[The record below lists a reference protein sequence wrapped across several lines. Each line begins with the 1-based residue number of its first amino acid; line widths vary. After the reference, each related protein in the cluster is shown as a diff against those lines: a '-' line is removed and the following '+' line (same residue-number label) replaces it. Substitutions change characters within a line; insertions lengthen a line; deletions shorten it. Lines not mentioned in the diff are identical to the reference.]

1 MSRDRDIRAQ
11 KLHREI
17 PKASANSGRIW
28 RVWRTIIFW
37 VFLVIFVLQIGTA
50 VLLKAKPE
58 LLVKKMPVSLLEI
71 TSDSMYPKFKAGDGV
86 LENHADFD
94 SLKKG
99 DIITFYQS
107 GELVTHEIISVNKD
121 GTVTT
126 EGLAN
131 GIPDIPVSEDKYS
144 GKVILI
150 IPNLSGFLSLSYGFW
165 RKIIWI
171 LLIVVIL
178 FGSDI
183 FSKIYDEVQ
192 KKKEGEQQP

>member
-1 MSRDRDIRAQ
+1 MKSQ
-11 KLHREI
+11 KLYREI

-28 RVWRTIIFW
+28 RVLRTIIFW
-37 VFLVIFVLQIGTA
+37 VFLVSFVLQIGTA

-86 LENHADFD
+86 LENHTKFD

-107 GELVTHEIISVNKD
+107 GELVTHEIISVNED

-131 GIPDIPVSEDKYS
+131 GIPDIPVSEEKYA
-144 GKVILI
+144 GKVIMVV
-150 IPNLSGFLSLSYGFW
+150 PNLSGFLSLSYGFW
-165 RKIIWI
+165 RKLIWI

-178 FGSDI
+178 FGPDI
-183 FSKIYDEVQ
+183 FSKIYDEIQ
-192 KKKEGEQQP
+192 KKKEGEQQS